1 MDVKTPLLK
10 TRLIE
15 DYRSELQVFLAISG
29 DSKEQD
35 KEKRAGA
42 AKARKLKLASCFM
55 RLLEVAHKEDAEVW
69 RELGGAY
76 FYGNGV
82 DKNLQQSASW
92 YQLAA
97 NSGDAKAM
105 VGLALCLDRDDQGG
119 NLTEA
124 VKLYRKAAELGDT
137 DALKYL
143 ALAYNSGRGV
153 PMDTKEASRLM
164 LRWFNSADR

>member
-1 MDVKTPLLK
+1 MPLSYLK
-10 TRLIE
+10 FLQ
-15 DYRSELQVFLAISG
+15 DYRSELETFLAING
-29 DSKEQD
+29 DPKEQD
-35 KEKRAGA
+35 KEKRAVEIQTQ
-42 AKARKLKLASCFM
+42 KLKLESCFM

-69 RELGGAY
+69 REVGAAY
-76 FYGNGV
+76 FYGYGV

-124 VKLYRKAAELGDT
+124 AKWYRKAAELGDT

-153 PMDTKEASRLM
+153 PMDKNEASTLM
-164 LRWFNSADR
+164 FRWFNSADR

>member
-10 TRLIE
+10 TRLLE
-15 DYRSELQVFLAISG
+15 DYRSELETFLAISG
-29 DSKEQD
+29 DFKEQD

-42 AKARKLKLASCFM
+42 AKAQKLKLESCFM

-76 FYGNGV
+76 FYGYGV

-97 NSGDAKAM
+97 NAGDARAM
-105 VGLALCLDRDDQGG
+105 VGLAMCLDRDDHGG
-119 NLTEA
+119 NLTA
-124 VKLYRKAAELGDT
+124 AAKWYRKAADLGDS
-137 DALKYL
+137 DALRYL
-143 ALAYNSGRGV
+143 ALAYSSGRGV

-164 LRWFNSADR
+164 IRWFNSTGA

>member
-1 MDVKTPLLK
+1 MDVKTPLFK

-15 DYRSELQVFLAISG
+15 DYRSELQAFLAING
-29 DSKEQD
+29 DPNEQD
-35 KEKRAGA
+35 KKKRAVEIQTQ
-42 AKARKLKLASCFM
+42 KLKLESCFM
-55 RLLEVAHKEDAEVW
+55 RLLEVGHKEDAEVW
-69 RELGGAY
+69 RELGEAY
-76 FYGNGV
+76 FYGYGV

-119 NLTEA
+119 NLTA
-124 VKLYRKAAELGDT
+124 AAKWYRKAAELGDS
-137 DALKYL
+137 DALRYL
-143 ALAYNSGRGV
+143 ALAYSSGRGV

-164 LRWFNSADR
+164 IRWYNSTGA

>member
-1 MDVKTPLLK
+1 MSIEPLSYLK
-10 TRLIE
+10 FLQ
-15 DYRSELQVFLAISG
+15 DYRSELETFLAISA
-29 DSKEQD
+29 DFKEQD

-42 AKARKLKLASCFM
+42 AKAQKLKLESCFM

-92 YQLAA
+92 FRLAA
-97 NSGDAKAM
+97 NAGDAKAM
-105 VGLALCLDRDDQGG
+105 VGLAMCLDRNDQGG

-124 VKLYRKAAELGDT
+124 AKLYRKAAELGDT

-164 LRWFNSADR
+164 IRWFNSTGA

>member
-1 MDVKTPLLK
+1 MDVKTPLLNK
-10 TRLIE
+10 RLLE
-15 DYRSELQVFLAISG
+15 DYRAELKTFLAISG
-29 DSKEQD
+29 DFKEQD

-42 AKARKLKLASCFM
+42 AKVQKLKLESCFM
-55 RLLEVAHKEDAEVW
+55 RLLEVALKEDAEVW
-69 RELGGAY
+69 RELGRAY
-76 FYGNGV
+76 FYGYGV
-82 DKNLQQSASW
+82 DKNLEQSASW

-105 VGLALCLDRDDQGG
+105 VALALCLDRDDQGG
-119 NLTEA
+119 NLTAA
-124 VKLYRKAAELGDT
+124 VKWYRKAAELGDT

-164 LRWFNSADR
+164 IRWFNSTGA

>member
-15 DYRSELQVFLAISG
+15 DYRSELQAFLAING
-29 DSKEQD
+29 DPNEQD
-35 KEKRAGA
+35 KKKRAVEIQTQ
-42 AKARKLKLASCFM
+42 KLKLESCFM
-55 RLLEVAHKEDAEVW
+55 RLLEVGHKEDSEVW

-76 FYGNGV
+76 FYGYGV

-119 NLTEA
+119 NLTA
-124 VKLYRKAAELGDT
+124 AAKWYRKAAELGDS
-137 DALKYL
+137 DALRYL
-143 ALAYNSGRGV
+143 ALAYSSGRGV

-164 LRWFNSADR
+164 IRWYNSTGT

>member
-1 MDVKTPLLK
+1 MPLSYLK
-10 TRLIE
+10 FLQ
-15 DYRSELQVFLAISG
+15 DYRSELETFLAISA
-29 DSKEQD
+29 DFKEQD

-42 AKARKLKLASCFM
+42 AKAQKLKLESCFM
-55 RLLEVAHKEDAEVW
+55 RLLEVGHKEDAEVW

-76 FYGNGV
+76 FYGYGV
-82 DKNLQQSASW
+82 NKNLEQAESW
-92 YQLAA
+92 FRLAA
-97 NSGDAKAM
+97 NAGDAKAM
-105 VGLALCLDRDDQGG
+105 VGLAVCLDRDDQGG

-164 LRWFNSADR
+164 IRWFNSTCA

>member
-1 MDVKTPLLK
+1 MSIEPLSYLK
-10 TRLIE
+10 FLQ
-15 DYRSELQVFLAISG
+15 DYRSELETFLAISA
-29 DSKEQD
+29 DFKEQD

-42 AKARKLKLASCFM
+42 AKAQKLKLESCFM
-55 RLLEVAHKEDAEVW
+55 RLLEVGHKEDAEVW

-76 FYGNGV
+76 FYGYGV
-82 DKNLQQSASW
+82 DKNHQQSGSW
-92 YQLAA
+92 YRLAA

-105 VGLALCLDRDDQGG
+105 VGLAVCLDRDDQGG

-164 LRWFNSADR
+164 IRWFNSTGA

>member
-1 MDVKTPLLK
+1 VPLSYLK
-10 TRLIE
+10 FLQ
-15 DYRSELQVFLAISG
+15 DYRSELETFLAING
-29 DSKEQD
+29 DFKEQA

-42 AKARKLKLASCFM
+42 AKAQKLKLESCFM

-76 FYGNGV
+76 FYGYGV
-82 DKNLQQSASW
+82 NKNLQQAAAW
-92 YQLAA
+92 YRLAA
-97 NSGDAKAM
+97 KSGDAKAM
-105 VGLALCLDRDDQGG
+105 VGLAVCLNRNYQGG

-124 VKLYRKAAELGDT
+124 VSWYRKAAELGDT

-143 ALAYNSGRGV
+143 ALAYNSGIGV

-164 LRWFNSADR
+164 IRWFNSADR